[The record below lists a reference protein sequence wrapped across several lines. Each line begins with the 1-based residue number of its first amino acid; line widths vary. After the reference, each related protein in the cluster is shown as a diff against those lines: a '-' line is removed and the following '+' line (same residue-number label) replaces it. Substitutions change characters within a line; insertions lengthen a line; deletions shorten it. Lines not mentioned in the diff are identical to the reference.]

1 MSSCPEK
8 YVEEKPVNVEKEEA
22 SLPANRKKACT
33 IKKKVA
39 EKLN

>member
-22 SLPANRKKACT
+22 SLPANRKKACM
-33 IKKKVA
+33 IKKI
-39 EKLN
+39 NNR

>member
-8 YVEEKPVNVEKEEA
+8 YVEEKPINVEKEEA
-22 SLPANRKKACT
+22 
-33 IKKKVA
+33 IKKINT

>member
-22 SLPANRKKACT
+22 SLPANRKLLLRLPRN
-33 IKKKVA
+33 
-39 EKLN
+39 E